1 MIVIAQ
7 ILIKRTQSCLKKFE
21 ADFKKGLFSK
31 EDGEVLKAWARE
43 MEKFGPE
50 YIATSSNWRDHSL
63 EHKWSGYRASC
74 FSIKGRII
82 YRIIDERTIEVCEVE
97 RITPTHDY
105 TR

>member
-1 MIVIAQ
+1 MVTIARV
-7 ILIKRTQSCLKKFE
+7 LIKRTQNCLKKFE

-43 MEKFGPE
+43 MEKFGTE
-50 YIATSSNWRDHSL
+50 YIATSSNWRDHPL

-82 YRIIDERTIEVCEVE
+82 YRIIDEKTIEVCEVE

-105 TR
+105 IR